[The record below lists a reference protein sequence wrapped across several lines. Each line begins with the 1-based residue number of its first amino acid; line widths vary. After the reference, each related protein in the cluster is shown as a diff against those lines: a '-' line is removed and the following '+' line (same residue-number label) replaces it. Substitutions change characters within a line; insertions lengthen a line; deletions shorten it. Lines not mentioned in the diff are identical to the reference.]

1 MDKLDI
7 SINKIL
13 NTSDYEN
20 KISDFLSNFYKSNI
34 NSENIYRGLYIYGKP
49 GCGKTYLVREYLKKN
64 NYNILYYDSSESRN
78 KNNLLISKSNS
89 SIVNVLDMMR
99 NNIKKNVIVIDE
111 IEIMNSGD
119 KSGLTS
125 LIKLVRI
132 KKTKKQ
138 KNEEYAINPIICISN
153 NKSEKKIKELMNVCS
168 IIEMERIQNFQIRNI
183 LEITSFDNNNINS
196 NSQILNN
203 IIDCVS
209 CDLRKLN
216 VILELFIKFNNNNN
230 NNNNNNIFFNLINT
244 INNSE
249 NTKKIVKNLF
259 QKNYSINEHKIIIND
274 NDRTIIGLLWHEN
287 IANILQHISNHTERI
302 NIYKEIL
309 DNICFADLID
319 RITFQKQV
327 WFFGEYSSLIK
338 TFYNNYLLH
347 NNVDKQIIDLYNE
360 KNEDI
365 IFTKVLTKYSTEY
378 NNSIFLQDFSERLF
392 LDKKDLLCLFHYFKN
407 YDKDITQ
414 PKNENLIANHEI
426 SKLDINRMYKIIDKL
441 FS

>member
-1 MDKLDI
+1 
-7 SINKIL
+7 
-13 NTSDYEN
+13 
-20 KISDFLSNFYKSNI
+20 
-34 NSENIYRGLYIYGKP
+34 
-49 GCGKTYLVREYLKKN
+49 
-64 NYNILYYDSSESRN
+64 
-78 KNNLLISKSNS
+78 
-89 SIVNVLDMMR
+89 MMR